1 MTDYGIE
8 VATVADVSVTAS
20 STAVLD
26 VFTTEA
32 TTLVNGVGA
41 GAALDVLDVIP
52 NVLSVAV
59 TSAFA
64 GEPTPRTTP
73 PTRHGRATA
82 WPRDE

>member
-1 MTDYGIE
+1 M
-8 VATVADVSVTAS
+8 
-20 STAVLD
+20 LD

-64 GEPTPRTTP
+64 GGADPEDDTAYTGTGTQP
-73 PTRHGRATA
+73 PGA
-82 WPRDE
+82 RDE

>member
-1 MTDYGIE
+1 M
-8 VATVADVSVTAS
+8 ATVAADVSVTAS

-26 VFTTEA
+26 VFTSEA

-64 GEPTPRTTP
+64 GEPTPEGRHRTARAQRQP
-73 PTRHGRATA
+73 PAARH
-82 WPRDE
+82 E

>member
-1 MTDYGIE
+1 M
-8 VATVADVSVTAS
+8 SVTAS

-64 GEPTPRTTP
+64 GEPTRGRHRLRGTGTQP
-73 PTRHGRATA
+73 PGRV
-82 WPRDE
+82 